1 MLNCPARNL
10 NTLLFRASAS
20 FDNKVKTKGLS
31 LPSCEDQISLS
42 KEITGTNY
50 LFSGQTPER

>member
-20 FDNKVKTKGLS
+20 FDNKVKGLS

-50 LFSGQTPER
+50 LYSGQTPER